1 MTSLRISKL
10 PDDVLFT
17 IFELLHDGTNG
28 SPDLLNATLVCQRW
42 NHIISQFS
50 RLMSRL
56 KLSIN
61 TDDLETD
68 FKLTRQYR
76 SVKLSRKYPQNYSRS
91 SNRDQTNLAITNI
104 LKEVEHNANYMTTI
118 ELHRIKILP
127 QHIESLS
134 RCELLQTLTV
144 GTLLFDDDNYGQKIG
159 FFRTQQFNF
168 KALRNLKFSKQIDS
182 MRILKYMKCKQLDTF
197 DAFHTYD
204 GGVGSLSECAYCV
217 INFLNQLERCD
228 EILMQIQQ
236 FDADL
241 LPKFTWRKIKLKCDM
256 DIRNFRH
263 VLSCAVISSIEALC
277 RASESNSECEITFI
291 NFDELEH
298 RLERIWIAIFNN
310 SKIINTLN
318 LYRTPLPT
326 NFKQLYNLDK
336 IKRLDIGTSMLEND
350 DFPKL
355 IAELRNVTQ
364 LNIFSESSLD
374 KLVVPVESELK
385 LRSFFNQITDLTLP
399 QMYAY
404 HLPSPPY
411 GQDQNY
417 LFENKF
423 YNLRTLTIQDS
434 WCRFW
439 DGHEPLFV
447 HHYCSNNQNLNH
459 LNVQIGYPR
468 KKSSE
473 NQGKINH
480 LNWYS
485 EFHVDIKTC
494 SILVYSNDQTSMN
507 MEEFINWRKAK
518 VDEVELFG
526 KILNDDENR
535 FYV

>member
-1 MTSLRISKL
+1 MTSLHISKL

-28 SPDLLNATLVCQRW
+28 TLDLLNATLVCHRW
-42 NHIISQFS
+42 NQIISQFA
-50 RLMSRL
+50 RLMWRL

-61 TDDLETD
+61 TDDLETN

-76 SVKLSRKYPQNYSRS
+76 SVKVSRKYPQSYSRS
-91 SNRDQTNLAITNI
+91 SNRDQTNLAIANI
-104 LKEVEHNANYMTTI
+104 LKEVEQNANYMTTI

-127 QHIESLS
+127 QHIECLS

-144 GTLLFDDDNYGQKIG
+144 GTLQFDDDNYGQKIG

-168 KALRNLKFSKQIDS
+168 KALRNLKFTKQIDS

-197 DAFHTYD
+197 NAFHTYD

-217 INFLNQLERCD
+217 INFLNQLDRCD

-236 FDADL
+236 FDVDL
-241 LPKFTWRKIKLKCDM
+241 LPKFIWKRMRLKCDM

-263 VLSCAVISSIEALC
+263 VLSGAVISSIEALC

-310 SKIINTLN
+310 SKGIETLN

-336 IKRLDIGTSMLEND
+336 INRLDIGTSVLEND
-350 DFPKL
+350 NFPKL
-355 IAELRNVTQ
+355 TRELRNVTQ

-374 KLVVPVESELK
+374 KLVVPAESELQ

-404 HLPSPPY
+404 HLPS
-411 GQDQNY
+411 DQNF
-417 LFENKF
+417 FENKF
-423 YNLRTLTIQDS
+423 TNLRTLTIQDS

-439 DGHEPLFV
+439 YCHEPLFV
-447 HHYCSNNQNLNH
+447 HHYCSNNQSLNH
-459 LNVQIGYPR
+459 INVQIGYPR
-468 KKSSE
+468 KNESE
-473 NQGKINH
+473 NHGNFNLLK
-480 LNWYS
+480 WYS
-485 EFHVDIKTC
+485 EFNMDIKTC
-494 SILVYSNDQTSMN
+494 SIMVYSNDQTSLN
-507 MEEFINWRKAK
+507 MDEFINWRKAK
-518 VDEVELFG
+518 TDEIELFG
-526 KILNDDENR
+526 KILNQDESK

>member
-17 IFELLHDGTNG
+17 IFELLHDGSNET
-28 SPDLLNATLVCQRW
+28 PDLLNATLVCQRW
-42 NHIISQFS
+42 NQIISQFS

-56 KLSIN
+56 KLNIN

-76 SVKLSRKYPQNYSRS
+76 SVKVSEKYPINYSRS
-91 SNRDQTNLAITNI
+91 LNRDQTNLATTNI
-104 LKEVEHNANYMTTI
+104 LKQVEQNANYMTTI

-134 RCELLQTLTV
+134 HCELLHTLTV

-168 KALRNLKFSKQIDS
+168 KALRNLKFSKQVDS

-236 FDADL
+236 FDVDL
-241 LPKFTWRKIKLKCDM
+241 QPKFAWKKMRMKCDM

-277 RASESNSECEITFI
+277 RASVTNTESEITFI

-298 RLERIWIAIFNN
+298 RLERIWIAIFKNC
-310 SKIINTLN
+310 KGVNTLN

-326 NFKQLYNLDK
+326 SFKQLNNLDK
-336 IKRLDIGTSMLEND
+336 IKRLDIGTSVLEND
-350 DFPKL
+350 NFPNL
-355 IAELRNVTQ
+355 TRELRNVTQ

-374 KLVVPVESELK
+374 KLAVPAESELK

-411 GQDQNY
+411 SRDQENF
-417 LFENKF
+417 FENKF
-423 YNLRTLTIQDS
+423 TNLRTLTIQDS

-439 DGHEPLFV
+439 DCHEPLFV
-447 HHYCSNNQNLNH
+447 HHYCSNNQSLNH

-468 KKSSE
+468 KHSSE
-473 NQGKINH
+473 NHGK
-480 LNWYS
+480 LNLLKWYS
-485 EFHVDIKTC
+485 EFHLDIKTC
-494 SILVYSNDQTSMN
+494 SIMVYSNDQTSMN
-507 MEEFINWRKAK
+507 MDQFINWRKAK
-518 VDEVELFG
+518 IDEIELFG
-526 KILNDDENR
+526 RILNDDENR
-535 FYV
+535 FFV